1 MLCDNMKISIIIPTY
16 NEEKNLPGL
25 LHSIESQNFND
36 YEIIIADAN
45 STDKTK
51 DIALSSGCRVVEGGL
66 PAKGRNNGAKYAN
79 GDLFIFLDA
88 DLKLSKNYF
97 ENTLTEFYSRN
108 LDIAISQMIPESD
121 KPSDKFFHDFANKFM
136 VFVENIKPHGA
147 GCYGIIVKRDLHEKI
162 NGFDESLDFGEDT
175 DYIERAAK
183 ISDFKVLRNS
193 KVIVSTRRLEEEG
206 IVQLIKTY
214 GKSTFNDFR
223 GKRTTADQLDYSFE
237 HNKKKDSFT
246 SKIKLNISPTLA
258 GPHDNYHF
266 NSKDFKKRSNINS
279 INHKTKSPIN
289 AKGSKKIKKPKP
301 IYLKNNSPKNNTVNG
316 NTNRTTNR
324 NTNIKANKNIKLN
337 KNLDANDLNANKN
350 NNINHKINKNINNSN
365 QINAKRHSKLNHKIH
380 PSESNRKIVFYCVC
394 GEGMGHAIR
403 SGVILEKLIKIYD
416 VYIFSGNRAYEYL
429 NAKFDNVYEIGVYN
443 TVYENNS
450 VNDLATFIQCMKSTP
465 SDIKKAYNTLF
476 KFARKLKPN
485 IIVSDFENYSNIV
498 SDLMHIPLISLDNI
512 HMITEAKIDFP
523 PEHQA
528 DFLKAATI
536 VKLYVH
542 YAKKHILTSFF
553 NPPIR
558 KGRNSVIYPPILRED
573 ILNLKSEKHNHVLVY
588 QTSDSNYELTEKL
601 KNINEK
607 FIVYGFNIDKKD
619 KNLTFRKFNE
629 DIFYEDL
636 RTAKAVITNGGFTLI
651 SEAIYL
657 KKPIYSMPA
666 LGNFEQILNGYYV
679 DKLSYG
685 EYHEDMDTDKIINF
699 LNNLEKYQKSLDA
712 RKNTDNSAIFEEL
725 VSSIEKYSK
734 K

>member
-1 MLCDNMKISIIIPTY
+1 MKISIIIPTY
-16 NEEKNLPGL
+16 NEEKSLPGL
-25 LHSIESQNFND
+25 LQSIKSQDFTD

-51 DIALSSGCRVVEGGL
+51 DIAKSYGCRVVEGGL
-66 PAKGRNNGAKYAN
+66 PAKGRNNGARYAKGN
-79 GDLFIFLDA
+79 LFLFLDA
-88 DLKLSKNYF
+88 DLKLSKDYF
-97 ENTLTEFYSRN
+97 ENTLNEFYAKN

-121 KPSDKFFHDFANKFM
+121 KPSDKLLHDFANKFM

-183 ISDFKVLRNS
+183 ISDFRVLRSS

-206 IVQLIKTY
+206 VIHLIKTY

-237 HNKKKDSFT
+237 HIQKNNSFT
-246 SKIKLNISPTLA
+246 AKIKLNNYPIFAKS
-258 GPHDNYHF
+258 HYNYHS
-266 NSKDFKKRSNINS
+266 NPKAIARGSKINS
-279 INHKTKSPIN
+279 IIHKANSPIN
-289 AKGSKKIKKPKP
+289 STGYKKIKKPKP
-301 IYLKNNSPKNNTVNG
+301 IYLRHNSANTNFTNM
-316 NTNRTTNR
+316 NTNRNINR
-324 NTNIKANKNIKLN
+324 NTNSNTKNIN
-337 KNLDANDLNANKN
+337 T
-350 NNINHKINKNINNSN
+350 NNINANHNHIKINKNITNKCQKNNKS
-365 QINAKRHSKLNHKIH
+365 HSKLNNKNL
-380 PSESNRKIVFYCVC
+380 PLKSKKIVFYCVC

-403 SGVILEKLIKIYD
+403 SGVILEKLTKIYD
-416 VYIFSGNRAYEYL
+416 VYIFSGDRAYKYL
-429 NAKFDNVYEIGVYN
+429 NDKFDNVYEIGVYN

-465 SDIKKAYNTLF
+465 SDIKKSYNTLF
-476 KFARKLKPN
+476 KFARKLKPH

-542 YAKKHILTSFF
+542 YAKIHILTSFF

-588 QTSDSNYELTEKL
+588 QTSNSNYELIEKL

-619 KNLTFRKFNE
+619 KNLIFREFNE
-629 DIFYEDL
+629 DIFYDDL

-685 EYHEDMDTDKIINF
+685 EYHEDMDAEKIINF
-699 LNNLEKYQKSLDA
+699 LNNLDKYQKSLDA
-712 RKNTDNSAIFEEL
+712 RKNTDNSAIFEQL
-725 VSSIEKYSK
+725 VSSIEKYSRK
-734 K
+734 Q